1 MLTSANVCDRHVGGV
16 FSVGFGMSEILY
28 NQNYI
33 QKSFKQN
40 KEVAHPV

>member
-1 MLTSANVCDRHVGGV
+1 
-16 FSVGFGMSEILY
+16 MSEILY

-40 KEVAHPV
+40 KEVAHPVWVF